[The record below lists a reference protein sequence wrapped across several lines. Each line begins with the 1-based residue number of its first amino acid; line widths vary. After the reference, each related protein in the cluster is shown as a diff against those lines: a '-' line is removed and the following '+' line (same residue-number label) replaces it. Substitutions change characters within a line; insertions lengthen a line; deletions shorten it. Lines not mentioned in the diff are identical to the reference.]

1 MIDKDSPIP
10 IYYQLEV
17 RIRQLIETNELK
29 PGDLLPSEREF
40 TEKYNISRMT
50 VRQAINNLASEGL
63 LYRQKG
69 KGTFVAENKFEQ
81 DLSGLTSFSEDM
93 KSRGLIPSNKLISFK
108 TISGNTELA
117 SILKL
122 NAADT
127 IYEIK
132 RIRLANDE
140 PVALETVYT
149 PKKLVGEMTEQDVTT
164 SFYHYL
170 ENKLQL
176 QIGYGTQSIEAVL
189 ATDNEINHLRIKE
202 GNPILLMKRTS
213 YLQEDLETPVEYVK
227 SAYRADKYIF
237 HLQMKRES

>member
-10 IYYQLEV
+10 IYYQLEE

-29 PGDLLPSEREF
+29 PGDVLPSERAF

-50 VRQAINNLASEGL
+50 VRQAINNLVSEGL

-69 KGTFVAENKFEQ
+69 KGTFVAAKKFEQ

-93 KSRGLIPSNKLISFK
+93 KSRGLTPSNKLLSFK
-108 TISGNTELA
+108 TISGNTQL
-117 SILKL
+117 STILKL

-149 PKKLVGEMTEQDVTT
+149 PKKIVGEMMEQDVTT
-164 SFYHYL
+164 SFYHHL

-176 QIGYGTQSIEAVL
+176 QIGYGTQSIEAAL
-189 ATDNEINHLRIKE
+189 CNDDEIKHLQIKA
-202 GNPILLMKRTS
+202 GYPILLMKRIS
-213 YLQEDLETPVEYVK
+213 YLRDDSETPVEYVK
-227 SAYRADKYIF
+227 SAYRADKYSF